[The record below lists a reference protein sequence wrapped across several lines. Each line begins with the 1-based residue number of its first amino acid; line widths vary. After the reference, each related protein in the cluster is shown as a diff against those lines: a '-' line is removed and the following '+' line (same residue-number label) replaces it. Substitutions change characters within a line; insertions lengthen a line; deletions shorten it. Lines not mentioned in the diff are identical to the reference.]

1 METYAK
7 LLNIAIPIFVS
18 LIVLEAIIGWRM
30 KKEIWKS
37 MDTLSSLSSGL
48 TNVIKDVL
56 GLTFVIISY
65 DWLVAHLAII
75 TIENTFLVYVLTFI
89 GLDFAGYW
97 VHRISHHVNF
107 FWNTHIIHHSSEEFN
122 LACALR
128 QSISNF
134 FSITIFF
141 LFPLAFL
148 GIPSKVIA
156 FIAPLHL
163 FAQYWYHT
171 TLIGKL
177 GILEKIIVTPSAHRV
192 HHAINPEYLD
202 KNLSQIFIIWDK
214 LFGTYQE
221 ELDHIPPVY
230 GVTKPV
236 QTFNP
241 IWINFQHLWQLI
253 KDAWQTKSMYDKLR
267 IWFMPTGW
275 RPLDV
280 KVVNPLPHVQNPYLL
295 NKYAPDLSLIQKSWA
310 WFQFVLTFAAMM
322 YLFNHISLFP
332 WTLVLLWGLFLF
344 ISIFS
349 FTSFMDGSTI
359 SIPASF
365 FTSMMGIYGI
375 LNIVDWNQLLEGILI
390 VYLIISPII
399 QLKLLT
405 RHRLHF

>member
-18 LIVLEAIIGWRM
+18 LIILEAIWGWY
-30 KKEIWKS
+30 KGQKIWNQ

-56 GLTFVIISY
+56 GLTFVIVSY
-65 DWLVAHLAII
+65 DWMVKTFALVHISNSFWVYILA
-75 TIENTFLVYVLTFI
+75 FI

-134 FSITIFF
+134 FSITVFF
-141 LFPLAFL
+141 LFPVAIL
-148 GIPSKVIA
+148 GIPTEVIG

-171 TLIGKL
+171 RLIGKL
-177 GILEKIIVTPSAHRV
+177 GILENIIVTPSAHRV

-221 ELDHIPPVY
+221 ELDHVPPVY

-236 QTFNP
+236 STFNP
-241 IWINFQHLWQLI
+241 ILINFQHLWQLI
-253 KDAWQTKSMYDKLR
+253 KDAWRTRFIWDKIR

-275 RPLDV
+275 RPADLKNKD
-280 KVVNPLPHVQNPYLL
+280 PLPYVKDPYQLVKYNPELSGSQKLWVWIQFILTFFSMMYLL
-295 NKYAPDLSLIQKSWA
+295 N
-310 WFQFVLTFAAMM
+310 
-322 YLFNHISLFP
+322 HISNFT
-332 WTLVLLWGLFLF
+332 WSVVLGWGLFLF
-344 ISIFS
+344 VSIFS
-349 FTSFMDGSTI
+349 FTSFMDKSILTI
-359 SIPASF
+359 PSSLV
-365 FTSMMGIYGI
+365 TSALAIYG
-375 LNIVDWNQLLEGILI
+375 LLEIIDINQSISFSLILM
-390 VYLIISPII
+390 YLISPII
-399 QLKLLT
+399 QIFLYY
-405 RHRLHF
+405 RA